1 MRGRPWPPPLMRSD
15 TLLFLAQVPPG
26 LSCGWGEEGTLTSR
40 RGRWNPGGQAPYL
53 LKVPTVASRRRE
65 WGGEP
70 VSAWKPPGLAETA
83 PHGRTHSLALLPWCL
98 AHSPTLPNPGWPSPP
113 LCQGPCPVSLPPAP
127 TQTDS
132 GPSQK
137 SRRDRARE
145 KTLLS
150 SSVGQWPGSEVGT
163 GRGEDGPLVSLRT
176 VGGGASRCLLFPEG
190 RDRIWPGVLLAWLG
204 PRGFRLPAG
213 EPAQPSVPV
222 PFPAGPLPGQD
233 SSL

>member
-1 MRGRPWPPPLMRSD
+1 MGRRACLCLEAPWVGRDCPPWGHPPAGAP
-15 TLLFLAQVPPG
+15 TL
-26 LSCGWGEEGTLTSR
+26 
-40 RGRWNPGGQAPYL
+40 
-53 LKVPTVASRRRE
+53 
-65 WGGEP
+65 
-70 VSAWKPPGLAETA
+70 VSGSL
-83 PHGRTHSLALLPWCL
+83 PHSPSPWLAL
-98 AHSPTLPNPGWPSPP
+98 SPTLSG
-113 LCQGPCPVSLPPAP
+113 SLPTEPP
-127 TQTDS
+127 TSTRTDS

-204 PRGFRLPAG
+204 PWGFRLPAG

-222 PFPAGPLPGQD
+222 PILDRTHPCKAQGRGQPQGCPASPTAHVFTLGQA
-233 SSL
+233 SSGTG